1 VSTIEETGLGALAR
15 GHSLGGIYLSNDEHV
30 RLVAHGSAASVR
42 LAIEGRLIAT
52 DGSVNTIRA
61 ELAPTSDR
69 LASTVIANAR
79 EGWLLHGHVR
89 VVSGAPNIGQC
100 FCRVEIVR
108 GRTGDVTP
116 LMTLAQ
122 GYVGALSN
130 LTWPEQ
136 FTVAPGD
143 GRGFIRNVTG
153 TDPAAGADW
162 SETVPTNARWRLIAA
177 RAALVT
183 DATVA
188 SRTASITVDDGTTTV
203 WNMPCH
209 TTQAASLTFTYYFTA
224 IGASGFASGNTLVI
238 PAPPDMVMGPGWRVR
253 AQTGTIQAG
262 DNWGAPQL
270 WVEEWIEG

>member
-1 VSTIEETGLGALAR
+1 MTTDETGLGALAR

-30 RLVAHGSAASVR
+30 RLVAHCSAASVR
-42 LAIEGRLIAT
+42 LAIEGRLIAI
-52 DGSVNTIRA
+52 DGSINTIRT

-69 LASTVIANAR
+69 LASTAIANAR

-100 FCRVEIVR
+100 FARVEIVR

-130 LTWPEQ
+130 LTWPQQ

-153 TDPAAGADW
+153 TDPAAGVEW
-162 SETVPTNARWRLIAA
+162 SETVPTNARWRLISA
-177 RAALVT
+177 RASFVT
-183 DATVA
+183 DATVPV
-188 SRTASITVDDGTTTV
+188 RTVTITIDDGTTTV
-203 WNMPCH
+203 YTIPSH
-209 TTQAASLTFTYYFTA
+209 TTQAASLTFIYEAFAAGVSGY
-224 IGASGFASGNTLVI
+224 ASGSTIVI
-238 PAPPDMVMGPGWRVR
+238 PCPPDAVMMPGWRIR
-253 AQTGTIQAG
+253 SQTGAIVAG

-270 WVEEWIEG
+270 WVEEWIEA